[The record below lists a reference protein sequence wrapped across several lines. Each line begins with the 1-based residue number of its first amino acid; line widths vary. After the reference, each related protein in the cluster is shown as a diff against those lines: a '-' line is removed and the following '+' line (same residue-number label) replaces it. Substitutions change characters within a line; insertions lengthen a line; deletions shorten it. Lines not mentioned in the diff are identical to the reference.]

1 MRTSV
6 HPSIRCTSAQFA
18 AENPIACCSLHIVPE
33 YTRDIVVKLH
43 AQPGCIA
50 QLVTRGLRAMLKE
63 DRRAVEG
70 FKQEVNEAGQLLA
83 EQGDRD
89 AAVFMYVL
97 LQLADNKLAK
107 ESLKL
112 TGSYLTAFEKLYALL
127 EESGWKLRHE
137 DADASSDDDAEA
149 LPLPSVG
156 SYS

>member
-1 MRTSV
+1 M
-6 HPSIRCTSAQFA
+6 
-18 AENPIACCSLHIVPE
+18 
-33 YTRDIVVKLH
+33 
-43 AQPGCIA
+43 
-50 QLVTRGLRAMLKE
+50 LRE

-70 FKQEVNEAGQLLA
+70 FKKEVNEAGQLLA

>member
-1 MRTSV
+1 M
-6 HPSIRCTSAQFA
+6 
-18 AENPIACCSLHIVPE
+18 
-33 YTRDIVVKLH
+33 
-43 AQPGCIA
+43 
-50 QLVTRGLRAMLKE
+50 
-63 DRRAVEG
+63 EG
-70 FKQEVNEAGQLLA
+70 FKREVNEAGQLLA

-137 DADASSDDDAEA
+137 DAEESSDDDADA